1 MKDINENLN
10 DTKYLLEETECK
22 NTNNN
27 LCDQSFKN
35 TLLNNTQL
43 LLEDKSSI
51 IYDIPNDNL
60 NNINQNQIK
69 KETIKKEKELKPE
82 QENSI
87 KDILVQ
93 SVNNDYNEE
102 KEKIKDEQE
111 IIKQQ
116 NILLNNQSSHFEE
129 LFSLSNTDI
138 LHNKKNNKNK
148 YIDYKQIYLG
158 VLFPTEKIIKNISY
172 KNDDKKKIICFQ
184 IKKNNNDNNDEQYFK
199 ILIDQNK
206 NYFNLKSN
214 EEINLKIS
222 LEAPFIKRKKQIK
235 CDIEVI
241 DINNCLIDTL
251 HLYANIEIPKF
262 CCLRYNN
269 INNFNIKEY
278 NIPLIQIKYNLN
290 NNYNKDNYQKFKI
303 PIKNLTTK
311 DLKINLDIISN
322 PNDKKIYKEFV
333 DCEVFLDKE
342 KMVTFSS
349 LDINYIEIL
358 LKIIIKKDL
367 NNNNIKIKKILEANI
382 IDTKINYYF
391 FLEIMIVNI

>member
-22 NTNNN
+22 NTNNY

-60 NNINQNQIK
+60 NDINQNQIK
-69 KETIKKEKELKPE
+69 KDTIKKEKELKPE

-158 VLFPTEKIIKNISY
+158 VFFPTEKIIKNISY
-172 KNDDKKKIICFQ
+172 KNDDKK
-184 IKKNNNDNNDEQYFK
+184 
-199 ILIDQNK
+199 
-206 NYFNLKSN
+206 
-214 EEINLKIS
+214 
-222 LEAPFIKRKKQIK
+222 
-235 CDIEVI
+235 
-241 DINNCLIDTL
+241 
-251 HLYANIEIPKF
+251 
-262 CCLRYNN
+262 
-269 INNFNIKEY
+269 
-278 NIPLIQIKYNLN
+278 
-290 NNYNKDNYQKFKI
+290 
-303 PIKNLTTK
+303 
-311 DLKINLDIISN
+311 
-322 PNDKKIYKEFV
+322 
-333 DCEVFLDKE
+333 
-342 KMVTFSS
+342 
-349 LDINYIEIL
+349 
-358 LKIIIKKDL
+358 
-367 NNNNIKIKKILEANI
+367 
-382 IDTKINYYF
+382 
-391 FLEIMIVNI
+391 

>member
-184 IKKNNNDNNDEQYFK
+184 IKKNK
-199 ILIDQNK
+199 
-206 NYFNLKSN
+206 
-214 EEINLKIS
+214 
-222 LEAPFIKRKKQIK
+222 
-235 CDIEVI
+235 
-241 DINNCLIDTL
+241 
-251 HLYANIEIPKF
+251 
-262 CCLRYNN
+262 
-269 INNFNIKEY
+269 
-278 NIPLIQIKYNLN
+278 
-290 NNYNKDNYQKFKI
+290 
-303 PIKNLTTK
+303 
-311 DLKINLDIISN
+311 
-322 PNDKKIYKEFV
+322 
-333 DCEVFLDKE
+333 
-342 KMVTFSS
+342 
-349 LDINYIEIL
+349 
-358 LKIIIKKDL
+358 
-367 NNNNIKIKKILEANI
+367 
-382 IDTKINYYF
+382 
-391 FLEIMIVNI
+391 